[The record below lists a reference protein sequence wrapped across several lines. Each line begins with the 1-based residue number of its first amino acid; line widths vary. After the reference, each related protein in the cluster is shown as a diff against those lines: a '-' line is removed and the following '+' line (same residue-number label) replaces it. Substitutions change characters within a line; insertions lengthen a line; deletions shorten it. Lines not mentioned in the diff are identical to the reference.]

1 MAMRSMDAIVT
12 GGFDTPVFDA
22 QSVFRA
28 LMDAMARPGTVQAIA
43 PRVSTPAPLGPV
55 AAALAL
61 TLCDAD
67 TPVWLDPALAQDG
80 AIARWLGF
88 HAGAPV
94 TDDPATAAFALIGD
108 GQSLGSFDRFARG
121 TQDYPDRSAT
131 LIVQVP
137 DLTDGP
143 ALALTGPGIKQSATL
158 APSGLPPRF
167 TALWAD
173 NNALFPRGIDM
184 VLAAPAA
191 VAALPRTTRIAIME
205 N

>member
-1 MAMRSMDAIVT
+1 MAMQSNDVIVT
-12 GGFDTPVFDA
+12 GGFDAPVFDA

-43 PRVSTPAPLGPV
+43 PRASAPAPLGSV

-67 TPVWLDPALAQDG
+67 TPVWLDSASTQDG
-80 AIARWLGF
+80 AVARWLGF

-94 TDDPATAAFALIGD
+94 TDDPAAAAFALIGD
-108 GQSLGSFDRFARG
+108 GASLGSFDRFARG
-121 TQDYPDRSAT
+121 TQDYPDRSAA

-143 ALALTGPGIKQSATL
+143 ALTLTGPGIKHSATL
-158 APSGLPPRF
+158 APSGLPARF
-167 TALWAD
+167 ATLWAD
-173 NNALFPRGIDM
+173 NHALFPRGIDM
-184 VLAAPAA
+184 VLAAPGA
-191 VAALPRTTRIAIME
+191 VAALPRTTRIAITE

>member
-1 MAMRSMDAIVT
+1 MAVQSQDAIVT
-12 GGFDTPVFDA
+12 GGFDAPVFDA

-43 PRVSTPAPLGPV
+43 PRASAPSPLGPV

-61 TLCDAD
+61 TLCDVD
-67 TPVWLDPALAQDG
+67 TPVWLDAALATDG

-94 TDDPATAAFALIGD
+94 TDDPAAAAFALIGD
-108 GQSLGSFDRFARG
+108 GPSLGSLDRFARG
-121 TQDYPDRSAT
+121 THDYPDRSAT

-137 DLTDGP
+137 DLAAGP
-143 ALALTGPGIKQSATL
+143 ALTLTGPGIKQSTAL
-158 APSGLPPRF
+158 APSGLPARF
-167 TALWAD
+167 TTLWAD
-173 NNALFPRGIDM
+173 NNALFPCGIDM
-184 VLAAPAA
+184 VLATPDA
-191 VAALPRTTRIAIME
+191 VAALPRTTRIQSTE